1 MKHSVFNVKPRCP
14 TTYTAKHVPWVVFLL
29 SLVIS
34 SLASVANPL
43 QRHGP
48 TAIGM
53 LAYLWAPTDDMLG
66 LREGL
71 QTLGYDQ
78 DVHVALG
85 VRFAAGNEQQ
95 LEPIIRQ
102 FLHYGA
108 EILYVSEWNVL
119 QAARRAT
126 TRTPIVFSSWYYPS
140 RDGTL
145 ITVADLGDNVTGV
158 VPAFPDVDPRALEK
172 FRLLIPSLN
181 RVLVPYEADAPY
193 LSEQLTALRVAA
205 QRLNIKLL
213 EHAVHTQE
221 EARQVILTTPTE
233 AMDGI
238 LPVGGGLN
246 ISGYAL
252 QASLQRHIPTL
263 FSRDWMAEYG
273 GLASYGPSWY
283 ALGQQAAHLV
293 DKIIQGVHPKTLPVE
308 VSQAAQF
315 VINLRTATQLGI
327 TIPPD
332 LVSQAD
338 TVIR

>member
-1 MKHSVFNVKPRCP
+1 MTHSVFNIKPRWP
-14 TTYTAKHVPWVVFLL
+14 TTYTAKHVSWVILLL

-34 SLASVANPL
+34 SPASVANPL

-53 LAYLWAPTDDMLG
+53 LAYLWAPTEDMLG

-71 QTLGYDQ
+71 QTLGYHQ

-85 VRFAAGNEQQ
+85 VRFAEGNEQQ

-102 FLHYGA
+102 FLNHGA
-108 EILYVSEWNVL
+108 QILYVSEWNVL
-119 QAARRAT
+119 QAARRVT
-126 TRTPIVFSSWYYPS
+126 THTPIVFSSWYHPP

-145 ITVADLGDNVTGV
+145 TTVAGLGDNVTGV
-158 VPAFPDVDPRALEK
+158 IPAFPDVDPRALEK

-181 RVLVPYEADAPY
+181 RVLVPYEANAPY
-193 LSEQLTALRVAA
+193 LAEQLTALRVAA
-205 QRLNIKLL
+205 QRLHIILL

-221 EARQVILTTPTE
+221 EARQVILTTPKE

-293 DKIIQGVHPKTLPVE
+293 DKIIQGAHPKTLPVE

-315 VINLRTATQLGI
+315 VINLRTAKQLGI
-327 TIPPD
+327 TIPPG
-332 LVSQAD
+332 LLAQAD

>member
-1 MKHSVFNVKPRCP
+1 MKHSVFNVKPYCP
-14 TTYTAKHVPWVVFLL
+14 TTCTAKRVPWVVLLL

-34 SLASVANPL
+34 SSASVANPL

-78 DVHVALG
+78 DVQVALG

-102 FLHYGA
+102 FLNDGA
-108 EILYVSEWNVL
+108 QILYVSEWNVL
-119 QAARRAT
+119 QAAQRVT
-126 TRTPIVFSSWYYPS
+126 TRTPIVFSSWYHPP
-140 RDGTL
+140 RDGSL
-145 ITVADLGDNVTGV
+145 ARWSDLGDNVTGV
-158 VPAFPDVDPRALEK
+158 IPAFPDVDPRALEK

-181 RVLVPYEADAPY
+181 RVLVPYEANAPY
-193 LSEQLTALRVAA
+193 LAEQLTALRVAA
-205 QRLNIKLL
+205 QRLNIQLL
-213 EHAVHTQE
+213 EHAVRTQE

-252 QASLQRHIPTL
+252 QASLQRHLPTL

-283 ALGQQAAHLV
+283 ALGEQAAHLV
-293 DKIIQGVHPKTLPVE
+293 DKIIQGADPKTLPVE
-308 VSQAAQF
+308 VSQQAQF

-332 LVSQAD
+332 LLAQAD

>member
-1 MKHSVFNVKPRCP
+1 MKHSVFNVKPRGP
-14 TTYTAKHVPWVVFLL
+14 TIRVAQHVQWAMVLL
-29 SLVIS
+29 ILVICS
-34 SLASVANPL
+34 PASVANPQ

-66 LREGL
+66 LRDGL
-71 QTLGYDQ
+71 KTLGYDQ

-85 VRFAAGNEQQ
+85 VRFAEANDQQ

-102 FLHYGA
+102 FLNHGA
-108 EILYVSEWNVL
+108 QILYVSEWNVL
-119 QAARRAT
+119 QAARRVT
-126 TRTPIVFSSWYYPS
+126 TRTPIVFSSWYHPVQ
-140 RDGTL
+140 DGSLTRL
-145 ITVADLGDNVTGV
+145 SDLGDNVTGV
-158 VPAFPDVDPRALEK
+158 IPAFPDVDPRALEK
-172 FRLLIPSLN
+172 FRALIPSLN
-181 RVLVPYEADAPY
+181 RVLVPYEANAPY
-193 LSEQLTALRVAA
+193 LAEQLTALRVAA
-205 QRLNIKLL
+205 QRLNIKLI
-213 EHAVHTQE
+213 EHAVRTQE
-221 EARQVILTTPTE
+221 EARQVILTTPKA

-263 FSRDWMAEYG
+263 FSRAWMAEYG

-293 DKIIQGVHPKTLPVE
+293 DKIIQGAHPQTLPAE
-308 VSQAAQF
+308 VSQEALF
-315 VINLRTATQLGI
+315 VINLRTAKQLGI

-332 LVSQAD
+332 LLSQAD
-338 TVIR
+338 IIIR

>member
-1 MKHSVFNVKPRCP
+1 MKHSVFNVKPCCP
-14 TTYTAKHVPWVVFLL
+14 TTCAAKHVAWVVLLL
-29 SLVIS
+29 SLFIIIP
-34 SLASVANPL
+34 ASVANPL

-53 LAYLWAPTDDMLG
+53 LAYLWAPTEDMLG

-71 QTLGYDQ
+71 QTLGYHQ

-85 VRFAAGNEQQ
+85 VRFAAGNDQQ

-102 FLHYGA
+102 FLNYGA
-108 EILYVSEWNVL
+108 QILYVSEWNVL
-119 QAARRAT
+119 QAARRVT
-126 TRTPIVFSSWYYPS
+126 THMPIVFSSWYPPP

-145 ITVADLGDNVTGV
+145 TRLSDLGDNVTGV
-158 VPAFPDVDPRALEK
+158 IPAFPDVDPRVLEK

-181 RVLVPYEADAPY
+181 RVLVPYEANAPY
-193 LSEQLTALRVAA
+193 LVEQLTALRVAA
-205 QRLNIKLL
+205 QHLNIKLI

-221 EARQVILTTPTE
+221 EAKQVILTTPKE

-246 ISGYAL
+246 ISGYTL
-252 QASLQRHIPTL
+252 QTSLQRHIPTL

-293 DKIIQGVHPKTLPVE
+293 DKIIQGAHPKTLPVE

-315 VINLRTATQLGI
+315 VINLRTAKQLGI

-332 LVSQAD
+332 LLSQAD

>member
-1 MKHSVFNVKPRCP
+1 MV
-14 TTYTAKHVPWVVFLL
+14 LL
-29 SLVIS
+29 ILVICS
-34 SLASVANPL
+34 PASVANPQ

-66 LREGL
+66 LRDGL
-71 QTLGYDQ
+71 KTLGYDQ

-85 VRFAAGNEQQ
+85 VRFAEANDQQ

-102 FLHYGA
+102 FLNHGA
-108 EILYVSEWNVL
+108 QILYVSEWNVL
-119 QAARRAT
+119 QAARRVT
-126 TRTPIVFSSWYYPS
+126 TRTPIVFSSWYHPVQ
-140 RDGTL
+140 DGSLTRL
-145 ITVADLGDNVTGV
+145 SDLGDNVTGV
-158 VPAFPDVDPRALEK
+158 IPAFPDVDPRALEK
-172 FRLLIPSLN
+172 FRLLIPSLS
-181 RVLVPYEADAPY
+181 RVLVPYEANAAY
-193 LSEQLTALRVAA
+193 LAEQLTALRVAA
-205 QRLNIKLL
+205 QHLNITLL
-213 EHAVHTQE
+213 EHAVRTQE
-221 EARQVILTTPTE
+221 EARQVILTTPKE

-273 GLASYGPSWY
+273 GLANYGPSWY
-283 ALGQQAAHLV
+283 ALGKQAAGLV
-293 DKIIQGVHPKTLPVE
+293 DKIIQGADPKTLPVE
-308 VSQAAQF
+308 VSQEAQF
-315 VINLRTATQLGI
+315 VINLRTAKQLGI

-332 LVSQAD
+332 LLSQAD